1 MNNTT
6 KDDDKNK
13 IAKLKEKIQELE
25 NEIFNLKNP
34 KKNKDLSILND
45 QFSEEINLEK
55 LKAVSYTHLRAHE
68 T

>member
-6 KDDDKNK
+6 KDNDKKK
-13 IAKLKEKIQELE
+13 ISKLKEKIQELE

-55 LKAVSYTHLRAHE
+55 LKE
-68 T
+68 DK

>member
-6 KDDDKNK
+6 KDNDKKK

-55 LKAVSYTHLRAHE
+55 LKE
-68 T
+68 DK

>member
-6 KDDDKNK
+6 KDNDKKK

-45 QFSEEINLEK
+45 HFSEEINLEK
-55 LKAVSYTHLRAHE
+55 LKE
-68 T
+68 DK

>member
-6 KDDDKNK
+6 KHNDKKK

-34 KKNKDLSILND
+34 KKNNDLSILND

-55 LKAVSYTHLRAHE
+55 LKE
-68 T
+68 DK

>member
-6 KDDDKNK
+6 KDNDKKK

-34 KKNKDLSILND
+34 KKNKDISILND

-55 LKAVSYTHLRAHE
+55 LKE
-68 T
+68 DK

>member
-1 MNNTT
+1 MKNTT
-6 KDDDKNK
+6 KDNGKEK

-25 NEIFNLKNP
+25 NEIFSLKNP

-55 LKAVSYTHLRAHE
+55 LKE
-68 T
+68 DK

>member
-1 MNNTT
+1 VNNTT
-6 KDDDKNK
+6 KDNDKEK

-25 NEIFNLKNP
+25 NEIFSLKNP

-55 LKAVSYTHLRAHE
+55 LKE
-68 T
+68 DK

>member
-6 KDDDKNK
+6 KDNDKEK

-45 QFSEEINLEK
+45 QFSEEINFEK
-55 LKAVSYTHLRAHE
+55 LKE
-68 T
+68 DK

>member
-6 KDDDKNK
+6 KDNHKKK

-55 LKAVSYTHLRAHE
+55 LKE
-68 T
+68 DK

>member
-6 KDDDKNK
+6 KDKDKQI

-55 LKAVSYTHLRAHE
+55 LKE
-68 T
+68 DK

>member
-6 KDDDKNK
+6 KDNDKNK

-55 LKAVSYTHLRAHE
+55 LKE
-68 T
+68 DK

>member
-6 KDDDKNK
+6 KDNDKNK

-34 KKNKDLSILND
+34 KKNKNLSILND

-55 LKAVSYTHLRAHE
+55 LKE
-68 T
+68 DK

>member
-6 KDDDKNK
+6 KDNDKKK

-55 LKAVSYTHLRAHE
+55 LKKDK
-68 T
+68 

>member
-6 KDDDKNK
+6 KDNDKNK
-13 IAKLKEKIQELE
+13 IAKLKEKIQKLE
-25 NEIFNLKNP
+25 NEIFSLKNP

-55 LKAVSYTHLRAHE
+55 LKE
-68 T
+68 DK

>member
-6 KDDDKNK
+6 KDNDKEK
-13 IAKLKEKIQELE
+13 IAKLREKIQELE

-45 QFSEEINLEK
+45 QFSEEIILEK
-55 LKAVSYTHLRAHE
+55 IKE
-68 T
+68 DK

>member
-6 KDDDKNK
+6 KDNDKEK

-25 NEIFNLKNP
+25 NEIFSLKNP

-55 LKAVSYTHLRAHE
+55 LKE
-68 T
+68 DK

>member
-6 KDDDKNK
+6 KDNDKNK
-13 IAKLKEKIQELE
+13 IAKMKEKIQELE

-55 LKAVSYTHLRAHE
+55 LKE
-68 T
+68 DK

>member
-6 KDDDKNK
+6 KDNDKEK

-25 NEIFNLKNP
+25 NEIFSLKNP
-34 KKNKDLSILND
+34 KKNKDISILND

-55 LKAVSYTHLRAHE
+55 LKE
-68 T
+68 DK

>member
-6 KDDDKNK
+6 KDNDKKK

-45 QFSEEINLEK
+45 QFSEEIILEK
-55 LKAVSYTHLRAHE
+55 IKE
-68 T
+68 DK

>member
-6 KDDDKNK
+6 KDNDKKK

-34 KKNKDLSILND
+34 KKNKNLSILND

-55 LKAVSYTHLRAHE
+55 LKE
-68 T
+68 DK

>member
-6 KDDDKNK
+6 KDNDKEI

-25 NEIFNLKNP
+25 NEIFSLKNP
-34 KKNKDLSILND
+34 KKNNDRSILND

-55 LKAVSYTHLRAHE
+55 LKKDK
-68 T
+68 

>member
-6 KDDDKNK
+6 KDNDKQK

-55 LKAVSYTHLRAHE
+55 LKE
-68 T
+68 DK

>member
-6 KDDDKNK
+6 KDNDKKK
-13 IAKLKEKIQELE
+13 ITKLKEKIQELE

-55 LKAVSYTHLRAHE
+55 LKE
-68 T
+68 DK

>member
-1 MNNTT
+1 MKSTLGNDVNNTT
-6 KDDDKNK
+6 KDNDKEK

-25 NEIFNLKNP
+25 NEIFSLKNP

-55 LKAVSYTHLRAHE
+55 LKE
-68 T
+68 DK

>member
-6 KDDDKNK
+6 KDNDKEK

-34 KKNKDLSILND
+34 KKNKDLTILND

-55 LKAVSYTHLRAHE
+55 LKE
-68 T
+68 EK